1 MFGDDGDDLMLA
13 LARKIVNGEEED
25 EAETVEVEPE
35 VLEVHR
41 NGTGVTVEVGA
52 DRNGTTPAE
61 ETPWNCWQLTG
72 SIPPELGKLV
82 KLEGLSVYDNDITG
96 CIPTALLERPS
107 LDVDH
112 DNLRER

>member
-1 MFGDDGDDLMLA
+1 MLTRRPPPVDSGLVVA
-13 LARKIVNGEEED
+13 LEASVFRGWAGPDVSKLRPPSEKFAIQYVQARSRGFEPH
-25 EAETVEVEPE
+25 EA
-35 VLEVHR
+35 
-41 NGTGVTVEVGA
+41 
-52 DRNGTTPAE
+52 
-61 ETPWNCWQLTG
+61 PWTCWQLTG

-112 DNLRER
+112 DDLRER

>member
-1 MFGDDGDDLMLA
+1 M
-13 LARKIVNGEEED
+13 
-25 EAETVEVEPE
+25 
-35 VLEVHR
+35 
-41 NGTGVTVEVGA
+41 
-52 DRNGTTPAE
+52 
-61 ETPWNCWQLTG
+61 NCWQLTG

-112 DNLRER
+112 DDLRER